1 MISFVHTWIVS
12 EQIREKDVLL
22 RIAYFRQMATVLAT
36 PLHARVPVHRLR
48 SQLVTHV
55 VVEYRRAEIYETS
68 MERYASS

>member
-22 RIAYFRQMATVLAT
+22 GAAYFRQMAAVLAT
-36 PLHARVPVHRLR
+36 PLHSRVPVHRLR